1 MLNIEI
7 PGLNTDEDENMEV
20 LNSLDHN
27 SPQDQLNEEIREKKR
42 IAIHYITSAAKL
54 IASRIDEED
63 IIQGY
68 QWIIDSL

>member
-27 SPQDQLNEEIREKKR
+27 SPQDQLNEEIREKKGLLFT
-42 IAIHYITSAAKL
+42 IL
-54 IASRIDEED
+54 P
-63 IIQGY
+63 
-68 QWIIDSL
+68 LPLN